1 MRKCRNYLTWHVLQV
16 LKSEGDAATPSFSEN
31 NPPPL
36 LLGSLPPKFL
46 RSTHLTFTNSTS
58 QFRDIFTKCRI
69 QQCWRHKRC
78 NYWALCCKSWPEC
91 SPRMWRRC
99 GPGWRTTALHCLLE
113 CNTFD
118 IDVNSFHNTRVLG
131 HIKIFAKQTA
141 SQWLTVWTSK
151 CPDFMFITFK
161 CKESKTL
168 LKCGKV
174 VVGALNMEKAP
185 VTSRG
190 WGPSPNIM
198 KMMYYAH
205 WCHNCGALVAGP
217 LALGGVG
224 SMRQCGAAHQLSGAS
239 WRGHIALVSRA
250 HVTRDGGG
258 ARDAGHVTQH
268 VLCAV
273 RHLLDRIPCDHHQCA
288 AVPRL
293 AAENARW
300 KLSVSWT
307 RHGQPAAVSSSSRYS
322 VISQPSE

>member
-1 MRKCRNYLTWHVLQV
+1 MFCKFWSLKETLLHQVSLRTIHHLSCSAPCLPSSCAPHTSPSHTQHHNSETFLQNV
-16 LKSEGDAATPSFSEN
+16 EYSSVGAINVAITGLCVVKVDPSV
-31 NPPPL
+31 P
-36 LLGSLPPKFL
+36 
-46 RSTHLTFTNSTS
+46 
-58 QFRDIFTKCRI
+58 Q
-69 QQCWRHKRC
+69 
-78 NYWALCCKSWPEC
+78 EC
-91 SPRMWRRC
+91 GGGA
-99 GPGWRTTALHCLLE
+99 GPAGGPLHCLLE

-190 WGPSPNIM
+190 WGPSPNIV

-224 SMRQCGAAHQLSGAS
+224 TMRQCGAAHQLSGAS